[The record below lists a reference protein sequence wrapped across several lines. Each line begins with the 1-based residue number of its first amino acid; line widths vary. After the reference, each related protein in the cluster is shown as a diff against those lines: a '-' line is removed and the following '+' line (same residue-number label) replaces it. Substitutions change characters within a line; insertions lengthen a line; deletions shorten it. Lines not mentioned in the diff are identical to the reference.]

1 MADGSVDAVFV
12 GCFGSL
18 TAPPRERV
26 VSCSL
31 RPRESLANRLD
42 SGFSR
47 FESGVQTPFWHP
59 RRSFPM
65 APRCPSWPPLPP
77 VYVCFYS
84 FAMYRGPESR
94 LVFRAFASRR
104 GRSSPGSRRCPRE
117 ITEQDR
123 WSCRSLLRAGYKPAA
138 SYHFAANESLRR
150 TSVSVHRLKRPGL
163 RRKRPCFSDTSLLPL
178 CTRGWFFP
186 PVASDWT
193 ASDDASR
200 SCTVSRASLL
210 SRMAPIFQKSRRTAS
225 LSPSL

>member
-117 ITEQDR
+117 ITEHI
-123 WSCRSLLRAGYKPAA
+123 GGAA
-138 SYHFAANESLRR
+138 APYQGQVTNRRLATTLQR
-150 TSVSVHRLKRPGL
+150 TSRCGAHRSVR
-163 RRKRPCFSDTSLLPL
+163 SSVETAWTTSKATLLL
-178 CTRGWFFP
+178 GH
-186 PVASDWT
+186 
-193 ASDDASR
+193 
-200 SCTVSRASLL
+200 
-210 SRMAPIFQKSRRTAS
+210 Q
-225 LSPSL
+225 SPSFVHAWLVFLSSRVRLDRQ

>member
-150 TSVSVHRLKRPGL
+150 TSVSPFIG
-163 RRKRPCFSDTSLLPL
+163 
-178 CTRGWFFP
+178 
-186 PVASDWT
+186 
-193 ASDDASR
+193 
-200 SCTVSRASLL
+200 
-210 SRMAPIFQKSRRTAS
+210 
-225 LSPSL
+225 